1 MTRFDAAVVV
11 VGAGPAGLAAARA
24 LAESG
29 VPSVLVVDR
38 DDAPG
43 GLPRFCSHPGFGWEY
58 SHRFET
64 GPRFARRLVDALD
77 PAVVAIATRTS
88 VVAVRPGPEIDIVG
102 PDSGHMRLRPRAVVL
117 ATGIRERPRSAR
129 LVPGK
134 RPERGVMTTGQLQ
147 QFVARGIPHGG
158 TRAVVVGTEHVS
170 FSILLTA
177 RHAGLKVV
185 AMLGAEDRILSYR
198 PAGWFARAL
207 GVPVHL
213 SASVEDIAGAKRVE
227 AVTFRDAAGLHTLA
241 CDTVVFSGDFIP
253 DAALLQG
260 SGIEIDPGTSGPA
273 IDQHGRTSVPGIFA
287 AGNLLRAVE
296 SSGWAAKEGA
306 CVGANVAAYL
316 ARPGEWRTDA
326 TRIRAGAGL
335 AYAIPQV
342 WAPAPGMAALP
353 ASLRASGDARG
364 AHLSL
369 AQAGSEIWAGGSA
382 DFLRQRR
389 IAMDQAA
396 FGKLGEGDA
405 TIAVR

>member
-24 LAESG
+24 LADG
-29 VPSVLVVDR
+29 GAPSVLVVDR

-58 SHRFET
+58 SHRLET

-77 PAVVAIATRTS
+77 PTIVSIATRTS
-88 VVAVRPGPEIDIVG
+88 VVAVRPGPEIDILN
-102 PDSGHMRLRPRAVVL
+102 PDYGHMRLRPRAIVL

-134 RPERGVMTTGQLQ
+134 RPERGVMTTGQFQ
-147 QFVARGIPHGG
+147 QFVARCIPHGG
-158 TRAVVVGTEHVS
+158 TRAVVVGTEHVA

-177 RHAGLKVV
+177 RHANVKIA
-185 AMLGAEDRILSYR
+185 AMLGPEDRIMSYR

-213 SASVEDIAGAKRVE
+213 SANIEDIAGTKRVE
-227 AVTFRDAAGLHTLA
+227 AVTFRDASGLHTIP
-241 CDTVVFSGDFIP
+241 CDTVIFSGDFIP
-253 DAALLQG
+253 DAALLPG
-260 SGIEIDPGTSGPA
+260 SGIEIDAGTSGPA
-273 IDQHGRTSVPGIFA
+273 IDQHGRTNTPGIFA

-296 SSGWAAKEGA
+296 SSGWAANEGA
-306 CVGANVAAYL
+306 CVGANVASYL
-316 ARPGEWRTDA
+316 ANPGEWRTDR

-335 AYAIPQV
+335 AYAVPQV
-342 WAPAPGMAALP
+342 WAPASGMASLP
-353 ASLRASGDARG
+353 VSLRVDDDFTRARLG
-364 AHLSL
+364 L
-369 AQAGSEIWAGGSA
+369 AQDGAERWAGGQT
-382 DFLRQRR
+382 RMMRKRR
-389 IAMDQAA
+389 IALDKTA
-396 FGKLGEGDA
+396 FDNLGDGDA